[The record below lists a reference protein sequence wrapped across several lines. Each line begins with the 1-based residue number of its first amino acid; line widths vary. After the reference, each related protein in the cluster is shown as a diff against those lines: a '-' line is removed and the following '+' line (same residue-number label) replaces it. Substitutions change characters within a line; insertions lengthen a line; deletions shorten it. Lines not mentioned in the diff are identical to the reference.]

1 MDGKF
6 KESNRRK
13 APIFREISIT
23 PITDIDD
30 IKRLITKEV
39 IDKATKNNP
48 QLMELLDGP
57 EAWS

>member
-1 MDGKF
+1 MDEKF
-6 KESNRRK
+6 KESNKRK

-30 IKRLITKEV
+30 IKRLITKE
-39 IDKATKNNP
+39 IINMATKNDP